1 MNFPYYIPRLL
12 SHLKA
17 CGERYPRAWRNIDK
31 ARNDRAQLGDWPSWC
46 FCPLAASYAIV
57 CDQHEVD
64 DLSRYSNVSAY
75 SSDERKNAKLPILDI
90 GRIGA
95 LAAWRVSQGIHWI
108 DDAVRLAVM
117 DTPLSG
123 EIPVD
128 ILLALPEWCIY
139 VPTPGHVIDGGEVS
153 GFFAHL
159 ERDANR
165 LEIELRLLVDFT
177 VGPPM
182 DALMPEIVHL
192 HPGLTFAES
201 YERMLVEMAK
211 QAALHGA
218 DQASYETAAKVM
230 RETAR
235 ERVTPLL
242 NLLLYL
248 CSSTAEYHD
257 AGRPGSVKPTH
268 PSPKRTK
275 DGWRLFPP
283 DRPQIWTVGDR
294 LGKAIREAT
303 EQAKRDDVHR
313 AGPRP
318 HVRRAHWHS
327 FWRGSKS
334 EPSLRKIVLKWL
346 PPMAVAMVDEE
357 DRNGR
362 E

>member
-12 SHLKA
+12 SHLRE
-17 CGERYPRAWRNIDK
+17 CQSRYPKAWRQIDK
-31 ARNDRAQLGDWPSWC
+31 CRADRTQLGDWPNWC

-57 CDQHEVD
+57 CDQHNLD
-64 DLSRYSNVSAY
+64 DLSQYSHVLAY
-75 SSDERKNAKLPILDI
+75 SQDEGDNAKLPVLDV

-95 LAAWRVSQGIHWI
+95 LAAWRTTQGIHWI
-108 DDAVRLAVM
+108 DDTVRIAVM
-117 DTPLSG
+117 DTPMSG

-139 VPTPGHVIDGGEVS
+139 VPTPGHEISGREVA

-165 LEIELRLLVDFT
+165 GHIELRMLVDY
-177 VGPPM
+177 VDGPPM
-182 DALMPEIVHL
+182 HSLMSEILHL
-192 HPGLTFAES
+192 RPGLSFA
-201 YERMLVEMAK
+201 
-211 QAALHGA
+211 
-218 DQASYETAAKVM
+218 ASYELMLDEMGRNAEAAGASASYQIAAEELRK
-230 RETAR
+230 TSR
-235 ERVTPLL
+235 ERIGPLL
-242 NLLLYL
+242 SILLYL

-257 AGRPGSVKPTH
+257 AGKSGAVKPTN

-283 DRPQIWTVGDR
+283 DRPKIWTIGDR

-303 EQAKRDDVHR
+303 EQTKRDDVHR

-327 FWRGSKS
+327 FWRGAKS
-334 EPSLRKIVLKWL
+334 EPTLRKIVLKWL
-346 PPMAVAMVDEE
+346 PPMAVAMTDDEG
-357 DRNGR
+357 NGQG
-362 E
+362 